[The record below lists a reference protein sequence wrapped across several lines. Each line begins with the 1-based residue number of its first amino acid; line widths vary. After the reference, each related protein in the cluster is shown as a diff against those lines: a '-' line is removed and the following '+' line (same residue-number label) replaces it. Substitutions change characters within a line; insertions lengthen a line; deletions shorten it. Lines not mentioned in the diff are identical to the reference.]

1 MKQNKTE
8 TFSFRLTPTMKIDL
22 FKRATELGVQPG
34 EYISNLISK
43 DLASKAGELPERE
56 KTFIEKQFQQFS
68 DTLLSFMTENFD
80 KKLAKIQ
87 HSSALSNLTA
97 YQSLI
102 QSTQAALRTKEI
114 LSDKYND
121 EQKIKASDERIK
133 ARLTAIRE
141 DIKKELES
149 GKY

>member
-34 EYISNLISK
+34 EYIGNLVSK

-56 KTFIEKQFQQFS
+56 KTFLEKQFQQFS
-68 DTLLSFMTENFD
+68 DTLLSFMTDNFD

>member
-1 MKQNKTE
+1 
-8 TFSFRLTPTMKIDL
+8 MKIDL

-34 EYISNLISK
+34 EYISNLIGK

-56 KTFIEKQFQQFS
+56 KTFLEKQFQQFS
-68 DTLLSFMTENFD
+68 DTLLSFMTDDFD

>member
-22 FKRATELGVQPG
+22 FKRATESGVQPG
-34 EYISNLISK
+34 EYIGNLISK

-56 KTFIEKQFQQFS
+56 RTFLEKQFQQFS
-68 DTLLSFMTENFD
+68 DTLLSFITDNFD
-80 KKLAKIQ
+80 KKLSKIQ

>member
-1 MKQNKTE
+1 MKQNKSE

-22 FKRATELGVQPG
+22 FKRATETGVQPG
-34 EYISNLISK
+34 EYIGNLISK

-56 KTFIEKQFQQFS
+56 KTFLEKQFQQFS
-68 DTLLSFMTENFD
+68 DTLLSFMTDNFD

>member
-1 MKQNKTE
+1 
-8 TFSFRLTPTMKIDL
+8 MKIDL
-22 FKRATELGVQPG
+22 FKRATETGVQPG
-34 EYISNLISK
+34 EYIGNLISK
-43 DLASKAGELPERE
+43 DLALKAGELPERD
-56 KTFIEKQFQQFS
+56 KSFLEKQFQQFS

-80 KKLAKIQ
+80 KKLAGIQ